1 MFGNDPEL
9 KELIHQQTLELRAS
23 EERFHNIVSITT
35 DAIVIV
41 DGFGMILF
49 ANPAAEY
56 LFGRTAE
63 ELQGEPFG
71 FPIVAGETTELD
83 ITNKEGKALIAEMRV
98 VGTEWERKPAYLA
111 TLRDITDSKRAEEAL
126 RVSENRYRS
135 LFEAIDEGFCI
146 IEVIFDAN
154 EKPIDYRFLEMN
166 PSFVKQ
172 TGLIDAQG
180 KRMRELVPEHEEYW
194 FEYYGNIALTG
205 QSARFQDYAKELN
218 RWYDVYAFPFVHPED
233 RQVAVLFNDISDR
246 KQAEKK
252 IEKLNAD
259 LAARAADLETA
270 NKELEAFNYTVAHD
284 LRQPLNVIN
293 GYCQGIEMLCGDQL
307 LDECKN
313 FVRQAYNG
321 TLRMNRLIDTLLNFS
336 HLGHVEPNRETVDLS
351 KIALEVA
358 EELKMVNPEQ
368 QVDFQIADGVVAN
381 GDEKLLRVVLNNL
394 LGNALKYSS
403 MRDKAV
409 IRFGVTDIDGAASYF
424 VRDNGVGFDMADSD
438 KLFNSFK
445 RLSNV
450 EEIEGFGI
458 GLATVK
464 GIITRHGGRI
474 WAEGEPGNGACFYF
488 TLPTHLPSDLDPK
501 LGSAP
506 GI

>member
-9 KELIHQQTLELRAS
+9 KELIHQQTLELRES
-23 EERFHNIVSITT
+23 EARFHNIVSITT
-35 DAIVIV
+35 DGIVIV

-49 ANPAAEY
+49 VNPAAEY
-56 LFGRTAE
+56 LFGRTAG

-83 ITNKEGKALIAEMRV
+83 IANREGKPLIAEMRV
-98 VGTEWERKPAYLA
+98 VDTEWERKPAYLA
-111 TLRDITDSKRAEEAL
+111 TLRDITESKRAEEAL

-146 IEVIFDAN
+146 IEVIFDEN
-154 EKPIDYRFLEMN
+154 EKPIDYRYLEMN
-166 PSFVKQ
+166 PSFVKH

-180 KRMRELVPEHEEYW
+180 KRMRELVPKLEEYW

-218 RWYDVYAFPFVHPED
+218 RWYDVYAFPFVHQEG

-246 KQAEKK
+246 KQAEKE

-293 GYCQGIEMLCGDQL
+293 GYCQGIQMLCGDQL
-307 LDECKN
+307 LEECKEL
-313 FVRQAYNG
+313 VQKAYNG

-336 HLGHVEPNRETVDLS
+336 RLGHVEPSRETVDLS
-351 KIALEVA
+351 EMAREVA

-368 QVDFQIADGVVAN
+368 QVDFQITDGVVAN

-394 LGNALKYSS
+394 LGNALKYSG
-403 MRDKAV
+403 MRDNAV
-409 IRFGVTDIDGAASYF
+409 IEFGVTDIDGASSYF

-445 RLSNV
+445 RLAGA

-464 GIITRHGGRI
+464 GIIARHGGRI

-488 TLPTHLPSDLDPK
+488 TLPTP
-501 LGSAP
+501 
-506 GI
+506 